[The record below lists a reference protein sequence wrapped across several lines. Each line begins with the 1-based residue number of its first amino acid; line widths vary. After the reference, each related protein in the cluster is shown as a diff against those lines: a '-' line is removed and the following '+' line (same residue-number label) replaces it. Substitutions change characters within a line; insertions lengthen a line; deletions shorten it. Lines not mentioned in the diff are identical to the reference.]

1 MTFCVHTNNEHGC
14 RSGHSRLKYAPS
26 LVPGVHMADA
36 QRFGIDFGTTNSA
49 IAFFDGRD
57 LHRPMLDRGS
67 DNPLVLPSL
76 LYIDRQQRPT
86 AGTAAALKYL
96 ERETGRRATWEKRRV
111 GEIDVFA
118 SGVSYVQT
126 VHVLVDTGAQGR
138 LLQYIKTALRDPG
151 YDGTQVFDRF
161 YTVDE
166 LIALILRPLKVG
178 AEEQLNRECQKV
190 VLGRPVRF
198 SSDPAVS
205 DRAQEILYKAA
216 RLAGFEDIRFE
227 MEPIGAL
234 HFYHRTSR
242 QRELALIFDFG
253 GGTLDLTLA
262 EVGGP
267 TPPKVIATLGVLVGG
282 DDLDRRLMQYLLKY
296 FGGLPR
302 PGRRALPP
310 DVLDLLENWQTMPLL
325 SRPHFLKLLNEYRAD
340 NPSGIDALITLVTR
354 NLGFQLFRE
363 IEQAKVRLSDAPV
376 TPLDFNHSG
385 IDIHEII
392 TRYKFEE
399 LIAPEIEVVDSGV
412 RQILHD
418 AAIKP
423 ERVDVVLRTG
433 GTSAVPAFT
442 DLLCE
447 IFGRR
452 KIRSLEL
459 LTSVVGG
466 LAIAAYE
473 ERGQSPAYED
483 IYPKNPAT
491 VINEIRSETRQD
503 YELYD
508 FRINAPCYLDFPYTV
523 SRIPVALSALPAIRT
538 VQADKAAE
546 SESFLQFH
554 LARPAT
560 IYIAYDADALRTPD
574 WLTDFAREPL
584 TIEVDQLGT
593 PRLFK
598 VYSKQFAGGDVKLG
612 GNRAAGSSG
621 SSFMNYLVLIRP
633 AAASR

>member
-1 MTFCVHTNNEHGC
+1 MT
-14 RSGHSRLKYAPS
+14 
-26 LVPGVHMADA
+26 DA
-36 QRFGIDFGTTNSA
+36 AKFGIDFGTTNSA
-49 IAFFDGRD
+49 IAFFDGRE
-57 LHRPMLDRGS
+57 LHRPTLDPGS

-76 LYIDRQQRPT
+76 LYIDRQQQST
-86 AGTAAALKYL
+86 AGTAAAQQYL
-96 ERETGRRATWEKRRV
+96 HNETGRRATWERRRV
-111 GEIDVFA
+111 GEIDVITSDF
-118 SGVSYVQT
+118 SYVQT

-166 LIALILRPLKVG
+166 LIALILRPLKTS
-178 AEEQLNRECQKV
+178 AEQQLNRECQNV
-190 VLGRPVRF
+190 VLGRPVKF

-205 DRAQEILYKAA
+205 ERAQEILYKAA

-227 MEPIGAL
+227 MEPIGAMY
-234 HFYHRTSR
+234 FYHRTSS

-267 TPPKVIATLGVLVGG
+267 TAPNIIATLGVLVGG
-282 DDLDRRLMQYLLKY
+282 DDLDKRLMQHLLKY
-296 FGGLPR
+296 FGGMPR
-302 PGRRALPP
+302 LGHRALPP

-325 SRPHFLKLLNEYRAD
+325 SRPHFLKVLNAYRAD
-340 NPSGIDALITLVTR
+340 NPSAIDALITLVTR

-363 IEQAKVRLSDAPV
+363 IEQAKIRLSDTQV
-376 TPLDFNHSG
+376 TPLNFHHSS
-385 IDIHEII
+385 INIRETV

-399 LIAPEIEVVDSGV
+399 LIAPEIEAVESGV

-423 ERVDVVLRTG
+423 EQVDVVLRTG

-442 DLLCE
+442 DLLAE
-447 IFGRR
+447 IFDRP

-466 LAIAAYE
+466 LAIAAHE
-473 ERGQSPAYED
+473 DRGLSPAYEV

-491 VINEIRSETRQD
+491 VINEIRSETRQNYSL
-503 YELYD
+503 YE
-508 FRINAPCYLDFPYTV
+508 FRINASCYLDAPYTV
-523 SRIPVALSALPAIRT
+523 SRIPVALSALLAIRT
-538 VQADKAAE
+538 AQADKAAE
-546 SESFLQFH
+546 SEEFLHIH

-560 IYIAYDADALRTPD
+560 IYIAYDADAAHMPH
-574 WLTDFAREPL
+574 WLSGFTREPL
-584 TIEVDQLGT
+584 SIEIDQLGT

-598 VYSKQFAGGDVKLG
+598 VYSRGFAAGRMTLG

-621 SSFMNYLVLIRP
+621 NVFLNYLIIIRP
-633 AAASR
+633 AAASW